1 MSSWIETELKLL
13 LPNRAAWQRI
23 RAALGPGRVVV
34 QVNHFFDRADGA
46 LAAARIA
53 VRLRSEG
60 EEGEAQGIGGVPSS
74 DVSGFLETLGSIC
87 RGVHLARNAGF
98 TNRRERLR
106 VELRDEEGAFE
117 IEIEVEF
124 DELAAIEVTP
134 APSKLE
140 RLRALPRSSP

>member
-60 EEGEAQGIGGVPSS
+60 EGEEGEAQGIGGVHSS

-117 IEIEVEF
+117 IEL
-124 DELAAIEVTP
+124 DLDDLAAIEVTP